1 MEWFSNKRGK
11 NIAIEIIDAVK
22 ANREYLSRV
31 DGEIGDGDHG
41 VNMSKGFSIA
51 ELKIDQNAS
60 LSECFRVISDVLMH
74 EIGGSMGPI
83 YGVFFE
89 TLSKKTQSEEKITPT
104 IYYEML
110 DSGISAVIELCD
122 AQVGEKTLV
131 DALVP
136 AVKRF
141 KESFDNNS
149 DFENCLKAMVE
160 GAKEGRD
167 STIDMIAKKGRSARL
182 GARSKG
188 VIDAGAASCFIILES
203 FAVSAIRNI
212 EKK

>member
-1 MEWFSNKRGK
+1 
-11 NIAIEIIDAVK
+11 
-22 ANREYLSRV
+22 
-31 DGEIGDGDHG
+31 
-41 VNMSKGFSIA
+41 MSKGFSIA

-60 LSECFRVISDVLMH
+60 LSECFRVISDVLML

-89 TLSKKTQSEEKITPT
+89 TLSKKTQSEEKITP
-104 IYYEML
+104 IIFYEML
-110 DSGISAVIELCD
+110 DSGIRAVIELCD
-122 AQVGEKTLV
+122 AQVGEKTLI

-136 AVKRF
+136 AGKRF
-141 KESFDNNS
+141 KESFENNG

-182 GARSKG
+182 GVRSKG

-212 EKK
+212 EK

>member
-60 LSECFRVISDVLMH
+60 LSECFRVISDVLML

-89 TLSKKTQSEEKITPT
+89 TLSKKTQSEEKITP
-104 IYYEML
+104 IIFYEML
-110 DSGISAVIELCD
+110 DSGIRAVIELCD
-122 AQVGEKTLV
+122 AQVGEKTLI

-136 AVKRF
+136 AGKRF
-141 KESFDNNS
+141 KESFENNG

-182 GARSKG
+182 GVRSKG

-212 EKK
+212 EK